1 MASLG
6 KRLVVEGAG
15 TAWLVFVGCGSAVLN
30 AGAVQQ
36 GWGVLEVPFAFG
48 LALTTA
54 SAVLGRISGAH
65 FNPAVTVGFAT
76 AQRFPVRDLLPYIA
90 AQLIGALLGA
100 ALLAYVAS
108 GRPGFDLTSSAFGA
122 NGYDDHSPFDYRL
135 RAALSVEFAMSFV
148 FVFVNLTM
156 AARNKR
162 ASFAPF
168 VIGACFTLIYLI
180 ATPVT
185 NASVNPARSTA
196 VALFVGDWALDQLWL
211 FWAAPM
217 AGGLLAG
224 LAYPLLCDAG
234 NAGNACGARQDA
246 AAPRDFR

>member
-15 TAWLVFVGCGSAVLN
+15 TAWVVFIGCGSAVLN

-48 LALTTA
+48 LALATA
-54 SAVLGRISGAH
+54 MAALGHMSGAH

-90 AQLIGALLGA
+90 AQLVGALVGA

-108 GRPGFDLTSSAFGA
+108 GRPGFDLSASAFGA
-122 NGYDDHSPFDYRL
+122 NGYDDHSPSDYRL
-135 RAALSVEFAMSFV
+135 HAALAVEFAMSFV
-148 FVFVNLTM
+148 FVFVNLAM
-156 AARNKR
+156 SARK
-162 ASFAPF
+162 ASTAYAPF
-168 VIGACFTLIYLI
+168 VIGACLTLIYLI

-196 VALFVGDWALDQLWL
+196 AALFVGDWALDQLWL

-224 LAYPLLCDAG
+224 LAYPLICSEAVNAVDGRGAAG
-234 NAGNACGARQDA
+234 E
-246 AAPRDFR
+246 PRDFR

>member
-54 SAVLGRISGAH
+54 SAVLGRFSGAH
-65 FNPAVTVGFAT
+65 FNP
-76 AQRFPVRDLLPYIA
+76 
-90 AQLIGALLGA
+90 ALLGA

-156 AARNKR
+156 AARNR
-162 ASFAPF
+162 SASFSPF

-196 VALFVGDWALDQLWL
+196 AALFVGDWALDQLWL

-224 LAYPLLCDAG
+224 LAYPLLCGAG
-234 NAGNACGARQDA
+234 SAANAYSAHQDG

>member
-15 TAWLVFVGCGSAVLN
+15 TAWVMFIGCGSAVLN

-54 SAVLGRISGAH
+54 MAVLGRVSGAH
-65 FNPAVTVGFAT
+65 FNPAVTIGFAT

-90 AQLIGALLGA
+90 AQLIGALMGA

-108 GRPGFDLTSSAFGA
+108 GRPGFYLSSSAFGA
-122 NGYDDHSPFDYRL
+122 NGYDDHSPSDYRL
-135 RAALSVEFAMSFV
+135 HAALAIEFAMSFV
-148 FVFVNLTM
+148 FVFVNLAM
-156 AARNKR
+156 SARK
-162 ASFAPF
+162 ASTPLAPF
-168 VIGACFTLIYLI
+168 VIGGCLALIYLI

-196 VALFVGDWALDQLWL
+196 AALFVGDWALDQLWL

-224 LAYPLLCDAG
+224 LAYPLLCSEANNEVHSRGAAG
-234 NAGNACGARQDA
+234 EPQ
-246 AAPRDFR
+246 DFR